1 VALVTPL
8 NAAIVA
14 ADTRVARSERSST
27 SCDLPVLTHR
37 IYFDAMPP
45 TRAKVFW
52 SGNSQAVR
60 IPKDF
65 RIDGDEVLIE
75 KDDDRLI
82 VKPLRRRWSRQFLES
97 FGAAADL
104 KRPRQPRPQRR
115 ARVFA

>member
-1 VALVTPL
+1 MSTA
-8 NAAIVA
+8 
-14 ADTRVARSERSST
+14 RVFR
-27 SCDLPVLTHR
+27 
-37 IYFDAMPP
+37 
-45 TRAKVFW
+45 

-82 VKPLRRRWSRQFLES
+82 LKPLRRRWSQQFLES
-97 FGAAADL
+97 FGAAVDL